1 MEQKSII
8 IIDGRITLP
17 VGNGI
22 GVFKKG

>member
-1 MEQKSII
+1 MEQKSMI